1 MSFIYV
7 AIERQMNA
15 PTKAEADKNFEFSCN
30 ICTNR
35 GINRNCETCP
45 IKLKHDFVLDCFRL
59 VDEVKNDKFAKLMAD
74 IDKAREDAKRLQI
87 ESIKAARHLA
97 DTKAWVT
104 LKLDL
109 MFKLYPNENVLPR
122 DQYQKELTAWEKSF
136 DTFDAIGKNMIAKEE
151 ANVELTKAQF
161 ELAKERLALLK
172 QKQRKAVM

>member
-7 AIERQMNA
+7 AMERQMNA
-15 PTKAEADKNFEFSCN
+15 PTKAEADKAFAFSCN

-74 IDKAREDAKRLQI
+74 IDKAREDARRWQI
-87 ESIKAARHLA
+87 ELIKAERHLA

-104 LKLDL
+104 VKLDL
-109 MFKLYPNENVLPR
+109 MFKLYPNAETMER
-122 DQYQKELTAWEKSF
+122 AQYKKELKAWEKSF
-136 DTFDAIGKNMIAKEE
+136 DTFDAIGKTMVAKEE

-161 ELAKERLALLK
+161 ELAKERLAILK